1 MKEIKLKQLTIS
13 NWRGQNHE
21 VPFAEG
27 KTVIKGKNGCGKSSL
42 MHSFYWLLS
51 SYTSAGEVKNNNL
64 FDNKELLTKDTP
76 KASVE
81 AVVVIEGYEYTLKK
95 VAEAKFVRKR
105 GTDIYEKAASD
116 TYTLYI
122 DNIET
127 SVSDFNAW
135 IERNICPPDMV
146 QYLLDGSFFAYL
158 IDDDKHKARK
168 VLENIIGE
176 VREEDMKGDYSC
188 IREDMKRFPI
198 EAIEERTKNEIKP
211 LKARMS
217 EIPAI
222 IESKQSTLSEYEQ
235 IDYES
240 IHKEIESKRA
250 DIEQIDATILGQGKA
265 IEPIMGER
273 NRIYDLINEKVM
285 LLNELKAAH
294 NARESSKV
302 SLAKAQLDEA
312 RRRNAGVAK
321 ENANAQARYDAAV
334 RGIEQQKKAVE
345 IFEQTRL
352 NLLAERDEIKE
363 RIFTEES
370 CAYCGQELPYDK
382 QEEARQRFNDRKQRD
397 LANVVARGRSNN
409 NSIKLSKDKLAM
421 LEKEIEGGV
430 VLLEIED
437 LAMLEEQYRVA
448 QTSFIP
454 FESTNE
460 YARLSKE
467 IDDLKATLP
476 EIPTNN
482 NESLTNAKR
491 MLMGE
496 LETLNRRYG
505 LKAKADSIREEIAAL
520 QAEKRRVGA
529 EIARLEGKLDKC
541 KEYTQEKADII
552 SYRVNGRLLDC
563 KIEMWSAQKDGTMI
577 PDVVLKGKDDVR
589 YSTLNFSDRIKT
601 CIELARLFASH
612 YGVTLPVWIDEASVF
627 SSGNLPV
634 TEAQMV
640 LLYASD
646 DMYLTY
652 EHE

>member
-1 MKEIKLKQLTIS
+1 MKNIYLKKLTLQ
-13 NWRGQNHE
+13 NFRAQNHE
-21 VPFAEG
+21 VEFG
-27 KTVIKGKNGCGKSSL
+27 DVTTIKGRNGAGKSSL
-42 MHSFYWLLS
+42 MHGFYWLMS
-51 SYTSAGEVKNNNL
+51 GWTSANEVKNNNL
-64 FDNKELLTKDTP
+64 FDNKVELTKDTP

-105 GTDIYEKAASD
+105 GTDTYEKAASD

-135 IERNICPPDMV
+135 IERNICPSDMV

-222 IESKQSTLSEYEQ
+222 VESKHSTLSEYEQ

-273 NRIYDLINEKVM
+273 NRIYDLINEKAM

-363 RIFTEES
+363 RVFAEES

-409 NSIKLSKDKLAM
+409 DSIKLSKDKLAM

-520 QAEKRRVGA
+520 QAEQRRVGA

-652 EHE
+652 EHK

>member
-1 MKEIKLKQLTIS
+1 MKG
-13 NWRGQNHE
+13 W
-21 VPFAEG
+21 
-27 KTVIKGKNGCGKSSL
+27 
-42 MHSFYWLLS
+42 YWLLS

-176 VREEDMKGDYSC
+176 VKEEDMKGDYSC

-222 IESKQSTLSEYEQ
+222 IESKHSTLSEYEQ

-240 IHKEIESKRA
+240 ILKEIESKRA

-294 NARESSKV
+294 NSRESSKV

-321 ENANAQARYDAAV
+321 ENANAQARYDATV
-334 RGIEQQKKAVE
+334 RCIEQQKKAVE

-352 NLLAERDEIKE
+352 SLLAERDEIKA
-363 RIFTEES
+363 RVFIEES

-397 LANVVARGRSNN
+397 LADVVARGRSNN
-409 NSIKLSKDKLAM
+409 DSIKLSKDKLAM

-430 VLLEIED
+430 VLLEMED

-520 QAEKRRVGA
+520 QAEQRRVGA

-612 YGVTLPVWIDEASVF
+612 YGVILPVWIDEASVF
-627 SSGNLPV
+627 SSGNLPT

-646 DMYLTY
+646 DMCLTY

>member
-1 MKEIKLKQLTIS
+1 MKA
-13 NWRGQNHE
+13 W
-21 VPFAEG
+21 
-27 KTVIKGKNGCGKSSL
+27 
-42 MHSFYWLLS
+42 YWLLS

-222 IESKQSTLSEYEQ
+222 IESKHSTLSEYEQ

-312 RRRNAGVAK
+312 RRRNAGVSK

-334 RGIEQQKKAVE
+334 RGIEQQKRAVE

-409 NSIKLSKDKLAM
+409 DSIKLSKDKLAM

-520 QAEKRRVGA
+520 QAEQRRVGA

-634 TEAQMV
+634 TETQMV

>member
-1 MKEIKLKQLTIS
+1 MKS
-13 NWRGQNHE
+13 W
-21 VPFAEG
+21 
-27 KTVIKGKNGCGKSSL
+27 
-42 MHSFYWLLS
+42 YWLLS

-176 VREEDMKGDYSC
+176 VKEEDMKGDYSC

-222 IESKQSTLSEYEQ
+222 IESKHSTLSEYEQ

-240 IHKEIESKRA
+240 ILKEIESKRA

-294 NARESSKV
+294 NSRESSKV
-302 SLAKAQLDEA
+302 SLVKAQLDEA
-312 RRRNAGVAK
+312 RRRNVGVAK
-321 ENANAQARYDAAV
+321 ENANAQARYDATV
-334 RGIEQQKKAVE
+334 RCIEQQKKAVE

-352 NLLAERDEIKE
+352 SLLAERDEIKA
-363 RIFTEES
+363 RVFTEES

-397 LANVVARGRSNN
+397 LADVVVRGRSNN
-409 NSIKLSKDKLAM
+409 DSIKLSKDKLAM

-520 QAEKRRVGA
+520 QAEQRRVGA

-612 YGVTLPVWIDEASVF
+612 YGVILPVWIDEASVF
-627 SSGNLPV
+627 SSGNLPT